1 MEQKKVEIDIDIFSR
16 PLMQQAA
23 LELVTLEAQHEYDLV
38 FLKRKSTYSKNLNY
52 YLIEQELVAM
62 GVYKDI
68 EEAKKGAFCFDLDE
82 ENATLEILGEDEEE
96 ILREI
101 PFVEY
106 PALNAI
112 FMTAK
117 AEVEE
122 MKADAKARQK
132 TYRENFEQTWGK
144 IYTDLV
150 ALGHYTSVEEA
161 SKDKFTIKDGRWL
174 VNRELPRSMAE
185 MLSQVFG

>member
-1 MEQKKVEIDIDIFSR
+1 MEQKKIEVDVFSR

-23 LELVTLEAQHEYDLV
+23 LELVTLESQHEYDIE
-38 FLKRKSTYSKNLNY
+38 FLKRTTRYSKNLTHY
-52 YLIEQELVAM
+52 KMEQELVAM
-62 GVYKDI
+62 GVYKDS
-68 EEAKKGAFCFDLDE
+68 EDANNGAFSFDLFE
-82 ENATLEILGEDEEE
+82 ENPTLDILGEDEEE
-96 ILREI
+96 VLRKI

-106 PALNAI
+106 PNLNALYQ
-112 FMTAK
+112 TAK
-117 AEVEE
+117 TEVEAI
-122 MKADAKARQK
+122 KADAKAR
-132 TYRENFEQTWGK
+132 RESYSSAFKEAWNK

-150 ALGHYTSVEEA
+150 ALGHYASVEEA